1 MIESIQSGTGLLATL
16 TDPVQ
21 REAGKGGA
29 NTVATD
35 SGDTAT
41 ISESAGQRAA
51 GTQSVDMTADEAETD
66 LSFVR
71 QALSG
76 QDATFPH
83 DGLSAE
89 RVMQLIGMVA

>member
-29 NTVATD
+29 NAVATD

-41 ISESAGQRAA
+41 ISESASQRAA
-51 GTQSVDMTADEAETD
+51 GTQTMDMTAGEADMDCLLCARPFPARTP
-66 LSFVR
+66 LFPTT
-71 QALSG
+71 ALS
-76 QDATFPH
+76 
-83 DGLSAE
+83 E
-89 RVMQLIGMVA
+89 RVMQLIGLVA

>member
-21 REAGKGGA
+21 REVGKGGA